1 MTPPKIGLIKC
12 SFVKF
17 SQPKDMAYIQ
27 LGFRNYFILKRHRF
41 LAAAIFIGS
50 ASPVQKSFKIN
61 VLKLP
66 FLVLSRLS

>member
-1 MTPPKIGLIKC
+1 
-12 SFVKF
+12 
-17 SQPKDMAYIQ
+17 MAYIQ

-41 LAAAIFIGS
+41 LAAPIFIGS